1 MVVFG
6 VRGRVAR
13 MPDHTCTCMV
23 ISPSPLYVAERSA
36 SHAFVRFVHLPR
48 QLELL
53 DFDCREV
60 VLRDLEADM
69 EGA

>member
-1 MVVFG
+1 MIVIG
-6 VRGRVAR
+6 MRGRVAR

-23 ISPSPLYVAERSA
+23 ILPSPLYVAERSA
-36 SHAFVRFVHLPR
+36 SHAFVWLVHLPG

-53 DFDCREV
+53 DFNRREV
-60 VLRDLEADM
+60 VLRDLEADV